1 MKGSFP
7 PKGAV
12 EALEQL
18 GGFAGPCFTWIRAG
32 GPGERQQR
40 SQDFPCEHG
49 QQKAAWQGCSF
60 PNPRRGCALVAIL
73 GSRLADPRA
82 QPCLPQPEIPSNF
95 SAQLRV
101 SWDGLRLPPTRALL
115 SLAGFTGFQL
125 PHTSRSL
132 ILAPLPALER
142 LRAPGS
148 LTCVQALSGTRPS
161 R

>member
-49 QQKAAWQGCSF
+49 QQKQLGRAA
-60 PNPRRGCALVAIL
+60 P
-73 GSRLADPRA
+73 SR
-82 QPCLPQPEIPSNF
+82 
-95 SAQLRV
+95 
-101 SWDGLRLPPTRALL
+101 
-115 SLAGFTGFQL
+115 
-125 PHTSRSL
+125 
-132 ILAPLPALER
+132 ILAE
-142 LRAPGS
+142 G
-148 LTCVQALSGTRPS
+148 VPS
-161 R
+161 WLFWEAG